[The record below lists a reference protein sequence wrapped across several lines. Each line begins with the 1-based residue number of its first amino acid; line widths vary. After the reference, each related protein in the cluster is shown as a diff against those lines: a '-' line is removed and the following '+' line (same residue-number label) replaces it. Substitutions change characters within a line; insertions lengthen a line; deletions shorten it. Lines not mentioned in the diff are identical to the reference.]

1 MDRIDKSYDV
11 ITMGRSSIDLYSN
24 DIGAPFVDITSFAA
38 YVGGCPTNISV
49 GTRRLG
55 LRSAVLTAVGED
67 QVGDFILHF
76 LQQEGVDTRFI
87 TRKPG
92 HRSSAV
98 VLGIEPPDRFPLTYY
113 RDNCADI
120 ELNVDDVLATPIA
133 GSRALLITGTGL
145 SKEPSRSATLF
156 AAEMAHQAGTAVMLD
171 IDFRP
176 DQWHDPRA
184 FGITLRSALRLIDI
198 VVGTE
203 DEINAVMLTDP
214 SQVSLTHSQ
223 VSDARVSGDI
233 NVAIQA
239 LLGLG
244 PQVLAQKRGAEGAMV
259 HLVSN
264 DVGGQFPGADKS
276 AVGTIN
282 RPLHTTQT
290 AQTTRTTQTIQ
301 TEQITQIGVPGFP
314 VKVENILGAGDAFAS
329 GFLYGFVNGWDWY
342 KAARLGNACGAI
354 LVTKHGCANFMPTYD
369 EVMMFIQ
376 NHGGL

>member
-1 MDRIDKSYDV
+1 MDTSARLYDV

-55 LRSAVLTAVGED
+55 LRSALLTAVGDD
-67 QVGDFILHF
+67 QVGNFILHF
-76 LQQEGVDTRFI
+76 LQQEGVETRFI
-87 TRKPG
+87 PHKPG
-92 HRSSAV
+92 RRSSAV
-98 VLGIEPPDRFPLTYY
+98 VLGIEPPDRFPLMYY

-120 ELNVDDVLATPIA
+120 ELNIDDVLATPIA
-133 GSRALLITGTGL
+133 DSRTLQITGTGL

-156 AAEMAHQAGTAVMLD
+156 AAETARQAGVPVMLD

-184 FGITLRSALRLIDI
+184 FGVTLRSALRLVDI

-203 DEINAVMLTDP
+203 DEINATMLTDP
-214 SQVSLTHSQ
+214 SQVSLAHSQ

-233 NVAIQA
+233 SAAIQS

-244 PQVLAQKRGAEGAMV
+244 PQVLVQKRGAAGALI

-264 DVGGQFPGADKS
+264 E
-276 AVGTIN
+276 N
-282 RPLHTTQT
+282 L
-290 AQTTRTTQTIQ
+290 TR
-301 TEQITQIGVPGFP
+301 QIEVPGFP
-314 VKVENILGAGDAFAS
+314 VEVSNILGAGDAFAS
-329 GFLYGFVNGWDWY
+329 GFLYGFVKGWDWY
-342 KAARLGNACGAI
+342 KAVRLGNACGAI

-369 EVMMFIQ
+369 EVLTFIQ
-376 NHGGL
+376 DHGGF